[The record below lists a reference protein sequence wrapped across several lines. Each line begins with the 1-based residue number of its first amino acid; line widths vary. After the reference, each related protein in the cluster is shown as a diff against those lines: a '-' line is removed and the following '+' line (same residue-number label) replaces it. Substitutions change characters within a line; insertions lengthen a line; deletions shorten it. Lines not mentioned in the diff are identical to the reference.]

1 MRLVI
6 VNQMRVPKT
15 ASDRPRLG
23 DYKLAY
29 KCSLGGHGFSRAE
42 NASERGLQPLKNRGI
57 SEALIYETALGR
69 VGGSVWES
77 NLSANSISPVFSRCC
92 TPHAL
97 QTVQMVQSTLHR
109 CQTLGCV
116 SPARQRRSIG
126 CRIHVLGF
134 WAALPVIPSGPR
146 ARHWHHDVPR
156 LEIFTSSLRAASSV
170 TFPARKYFNKPFIV
184 VRAVL

>member
-1 MRLVI
+1 MRKAVILNSFIPFRIRVYEKTGVRLVI

-77 NLSANSISPVFSRCC
+77 N
-92 TPHAL
+92 PH
-97 QTVQMVQSTLHR
+97 STR
-109 CQTLGCV
+109 
-116 SPARQRRSIG
+116 
-126 CRIHVLGF
+126 
-134 WAALPVIPSGPR
+134 
-146 ARHWHHDVPR
+146 
-156 LEIFTSSLRAASSV
+156 
-170 TFPARKYFNKPFIV
+170 
-184 VRAVL
+184 